1 MDLGRLGQGSKR
13 RKQTGREAENEQ
25 SSRGPDSA
33 GQEWREK
40 EGRGRNRDSRSRLKN
55 KGKVGKV

>member
-25 SSRGPDSA
+25 KTEDQIQLARNG
-33 GQEWREK
+33 GKKRE
-40 EGRGRNRDSRSRLKN
+40 E
-55 KGKVGKV
+55 VGIEILGAD